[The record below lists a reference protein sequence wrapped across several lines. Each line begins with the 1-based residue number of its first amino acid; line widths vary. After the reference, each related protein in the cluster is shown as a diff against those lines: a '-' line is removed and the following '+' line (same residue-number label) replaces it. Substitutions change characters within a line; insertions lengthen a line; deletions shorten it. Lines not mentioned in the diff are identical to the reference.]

1 MYNFIG
7 DSMEQENKI
16 TFNNLIYALL
26 FLIFGIILLNKTD
39 DLVSITSKI
48 IGAVLILVGVVK
60 SIIYM
65 KGKLGEYSLLKLLVG
80 ILLICFGLLFI
91 LFSSTLSFV
100 IRTVIGAWILF
111 AGINRIIFAISMFSI
126 DRKGFFVY
134 LSTAI
139 LMLVLGVILIS
150 GIFDQIVGFLIIMYS
165 VIELIDYIC
174 YKSRSKNFSQSS
186 TSIVTPKKSKRSKKG
201 KIVDAVIDEEN

>member
-1 MYNFIG
+1 
-7 DSMEQENKI
+7 MEQENKI

-60 SIIYM
+60 SIIYIYM

-80 ILLICFGLLFI
+80 ILLMCFGLLFI